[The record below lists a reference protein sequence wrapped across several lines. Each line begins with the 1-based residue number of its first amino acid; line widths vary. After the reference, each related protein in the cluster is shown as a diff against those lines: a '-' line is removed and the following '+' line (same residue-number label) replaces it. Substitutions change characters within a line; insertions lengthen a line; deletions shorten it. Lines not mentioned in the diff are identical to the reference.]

1 MANLVRF
8 IWVVSLSLTIVGLA
22 YSYFSDQTHEVDS
35 KIQSD
40 VTPNVL
46 GFLQSDPNQPTVAG
60 HVKGSNPSLDTT
72 TPSNDLISDVELLV
86 QIEQALPNNRYW
98 LMASPT
104 EDESLVEDRAFE
116 KRVREK
122 RYGEIMA
129 GYASQHDIDE
139 HFADVRATSI
149 DFIEFSEYVLAN
161 YSTLL
166 GPQNLQMH
174 RLSVELHQSR
184 LADLAD
190 QKAAA
195 YAAMEEAN
203 VNTLSW
209 QTDPAAYEAKLA
221 TEREAAMSNLFI
233 QD

>member
-22 YSYFSDQTHEVDS
+22 YSYFADQTHEVDS
-35 KIQSD
+35 KIHGD

-46 GFLQSDPNQPTVAG
+46 GFLQSGSDQQTVAAN
-60 HVKGSNPSLDTT
+60 VKVSNPSLVTAV
-72 TPSNDLISDVELLV
+72 PSNDLISDVELLV

-104 EDESLVEDRAFE
+104 EDESLIEARAFE

-149 DFIEFSEYVLAN
+149 DFIEFSEYVLENYAN
-161 YSTLL
+161 AL

-184 LADLAD
+184 LADLED
-190 QKAAA
+190 QKSAA
-195 YAAMEEAN
+195 YAAMDEAKL
-203 VNTLSW
+203 NTLAW

-221 TEREAAMSNLFI
+221 LEREAAMANLVV
-233 QD
+233 QE